1 MRRSGRVAV
10 LGAGIM
16 GSSLALFLARRGVD
30 VLLIDRAEAPV
41 AGSSRWNEGKIHL
54 GYLYGAD
61 PSLDTARHILP
72 GGLRFAPLLSELI
85 GEDVS
90 SHATSTDDTYLIH
103 RRSVVDSDTVRARFD
118 AVSELARTHP
128 DAAAYLTDVS
138 RAAVTEIPRRDLDEL
153 TTDEVVAGFRVP
165 ERSVDTRWVADRLV
179 AAVEAESRITLRLGT
194 TVTGATPVESAD
206 GPWRVRG
213 TPDLDERVDVV
224 LNALWEGRL
233 AVDSVA
239 GLTPDYAW
247 THRYRLC
254 VFARTP
260 RPVDVRSAIAAV
272 GPFGDVKNFD
282 GRDFYLSW
290 YPVGLVAQGADVV
303 PPRPLA
309 LTPAE
314 EARFVGEV
322 RAGLESVMP
331 GVGRVLD
338 EAEEVLVRGGYVFA
352 RGTGSIGD
360 RGSDLHRRD
369 RYGVVRRG
377 TYLSIDTGKYS
388 TAPWLA
394 DRLAREIADT

>member
-1 MRRSGRVAV
+1 MRRPRAAV

-16 GSSLALFLARRGVD
+16 GSSLAIFLARRGVD
-30 VLLIDRAEAPV
+30 VLLVDRADAPV

-61 PSLDTARHILP
+61 PSLATARHILP
-72 GGLRFAPLLSELI
+72 GGLRFAPLMSELV
-85 GEDVS
+85 GEDIS
-90 SHATSTDDTYLIH
+90 SHATTSDDTYLIH
-103 RRSVVDSDTVRARFD
+103 RRSVVDLDALRPRFH
-118 AVSELARTHP
+118 AVAELARSHP
-128 DAAAYLTDVS
+128 DAASYLTDLS
-138 RAAVTEIPRRDLDEL
+138 RAEVTEIPRGELDAL
-153 TTDEVVAGFRVP
+153 ATDNIVAGFRVP
-165 ERSVDTRWVADRLV
+165 ERSVETRWLADRLAAAV
-179 AAVEAESRITLRLGT
+179 AAEPRVTLRLGT
-194 TVTGATPVESAD
+194 TVTGTTPVESPA
-206 GPWRVRG
+206 GPWRVHG

-233 AVDSVA
+233 AVDRVA

-254 VFARTP
+254 LFTRTA

-272 GPFGDVKNFD
+272 GPFGDVKSFA

-290 YPVGLVAQGADVV
+290 YPVGLVAQGDELV
-303 PPRPLA
+303 PPPPRILSGP
-309 LTPAE
+309 E
-314 EARFVGEV
+314 ETRFVEQV

-352 RGTGSIGD
+352 RGSGSIAD
-360 RGSDLHRRD
+360 AASALHRRD
-369 RYGVVRRG
+369 RFGVERRG
-377 TYLSIDTGKYS
+377 AYLSIDTGKYS
-388 TAPWLA
+388 TAPWVA